1 MAKGKMGILIL
12 GAICFLSGCWDK
24 VEIDKQAFVLGI
36 AIDKFEKEEKVQQKA
51 DLEMESNG
59 ARETEESARNR
70 YSVTFTYPNTGL
82 IAGKGEGD
90 PNFIFTSVG
99 ENLND
104 VRKLLTSRIDSNLY
118 FGHTKLIVIGEE
130 AAKDTMMLRE
140 IFDAIERSPSLGRKI
155 DLMITRGKA
164 KEILSCSPPPT
175 PAVALFIRD
184 LMMQQSRT
192 ARIPDADLGYI
203 LRSMHESNTAIAPRI
218 ICSEDDVKVAGCAVL
233 KDFKMLGWLGE
244 LETRNL
250 MILMN
255 KVRNIQI
262 TVKVDGVET
271 GCELR
276 QSLGKMKVFERDGEI
291 VVSFAIE
298 MEGEVEQHMFE
309 IRQGAYIDKF
319 IKNVETQVAQE
330 LKAQIESTFIKI
342 QKEYGADL
350 VQAGEYL
357 RKFQPDIWEKV
368 KDNWDEIFPN
378 AEVEITVKAA
388 IRRVG
393 TVR

>member
-1 MAKGKMGILIL
+1 MAKGKIGILIL
-12 GAICFLSGCWDK
+12 GAVCFLSGCWDK

-36 AIDKFEKEEKVQQKA
+36 GIDKYEEEKSQQQA
-51 DLEMESNG
+51 DLKMESRG
-59 ARETEESARNR
+59 SKVPEESPRNR
-70 YSVTFTYPNTGL
+70 YAITFTYPNTGL

-90 PNFIFTSVG
+90 PNFVFTSVG
-99 ENLND
+99 ENLYD
-104 VRKLLTSRIDSNLY
+104 VRKMLTSRINSNLF

-130 AAKDTMMLRE
+130 AAKDAVMMRE
-140 IFDAIERSPSLGRKI
+140 ILDAIERSPNLGRKI
-155 DLMITRGKA
+155 DLMITPGKA
-164 KEILSCSPPPT
+164 KEILNCSPPAT
-175 PAVALFIRD
+175 PAVGLFIRD
-184 LMMQQSRT
+184 LMMQQSRS

-203 LRSMHESNTAIAPRI
+203 LRSMHESKTAIAPRI

-244 LETRNL
+244 LETRDL

-255 KVRNIQI
+255 KVRTTQV
-262 TVKVDGVET
+262 TVNVEGVET

-276 QSLGKMKVFERDGEI
+276 QSHGKMKVFERDGDM
-291 VVSFAIE
+291 VVSFVIE

-309 IRQGAYIDKF
+309 VREGAYIDKF
-319 IKNVETQVAQE
+319 IQDVETKVAQK
-330 LKAQIESTFIKI
+330 LRAQIEETFIKI

-350 VQAGEYL
+350 VQAGEHL
-357 RKFQPDIWEKV
+357 RKFQPDTWEKV
-368 KDNWDEIFPN
+368 KENWDEIFAN
-378 AEVEITVKAA
+378 AEVEITVKTA